1 MSIPIPI
8 VDGLIGIGSKLIERI
23 FPNPAERD
31 KARLELVAMQ
41 QTGELQELAT
51 RMSAIVAEAQSQHW
65 LAANWRPITMLVFV
79 FIVFNNLVV
88 VPYAAAFGWA
98 AAPVLDM
105 PENLWTLIQ
114 LGLGGYVVGR
124 SVEKTASVIAGAL
137 GQKR

>member
-8 VDGLIGIGSKLIERI
+8 VDSLLQFGGKLIERI

-31 KARLELVAMQ
+31 RARLELVAMQ
-41 QTGELQELAT
+41 QAGELQEIAT
-51 RMSAIVAEAQSQHW
+51 RMQAIVAEAQSQHW

-79 FIVFNNLVV
+79 FIVFNNLVI
-88 VPYAAAFGWA
+88 VPYAAAFGWT
-98 AAPVLDM
+98 AAPVLEM
-105 PENLWTLIQ
+105 PENLWALIQ

-137 GQKR
+137 GKKP